1 MNTTKKVVL
10 ASACGA
16 AIGYAVASQLLHG
29 WLSVGIIV
37 GAIAGWFL
45 YDPAQFFASVKGAV
59 KVACEN
65 TGGALVSMWMED
77 WKPIRSLMWKQAVSL
92 FVLAQF
98 AFTVLMY
105 MLLVHAYVGRWSA
118 RLYIPYITG
127 AVSLSIIL
135 YAIVLG
141 NLVLDLFDKAGR
153 DHIRHGHE
161 KGVTI
166 DHPWKFFLKTNVL
179 VLWLTAIVY
188 IAKGLNVLLG
198 WIPTIARFVR
208 LVTVMTFQLAHSN
221 GRLSS
226 AVGGALGALVGLWT
240 GHLIVAMLVGAIAGG
255 IAHYLGQFCSEEYV
269 GKLKANLTGNKSN
282 A

>member
-29 WLSVGIIV
+29 WLFVGIIV

-45 YDPAQFFASVKGAV
+45 YDPAQFFVSVKGAV

-65 TGGALVSMWMED
+65 TSGALVSMWMED

-92 FVLAQF
+92 FVLCQF
-98 AFTVLMY
+98 ASTILMY
-105 MLLVHAYVGRWSA
+105 ILLVHAYVGGWSA
-118 RLYIPYITG
+118 RLCIPYITV
-127 AVSLSIIL
+127 AVSLLVVLYGIIM
-135 YAIVLG
+135 G
-141 NLVLDLFDKAGR
+141 NLVIDLFDKVGR
-153 DHIRHGHE
+153 DHIRQGRE
-161 KGVTI
+161 KGVTL
-166 DHPWKFFLKTNVL
+166 DNPWKFFLMTNVL
-179 VLWLTAIVY
+179 VLWLITIVY
-188 IAKGLNVLLG
+188 LAKGLNVLLG
-198 WIPTIARFVR
+198 WFPTIARFSR
-208 LVTVMTFQLAHSN
+208 LVVLMTFQLAHSN
-221 GRLSS
+221 GRLAS